1 MTNTTNT
8 QTNAQQI
15 ESLVDKCLAAL
26 SEVHAGSYD
35 QDKNDKTA
43 AMFLETQMKL
53 SMFISDV
60 TLMAKEAKNEVKRIE
75 AETYH
80 TIKASSTGKI
90 TEGALDAAIAKD
102 TAVVAAKHTCA
113 QAEADSSK
121 WENLIGTLAAGH
133 VFFRNLGKNRNL

>member
-1 MTNTTNT
+1 MTDTSNT
-8 QTNAQQI
+8 QTNEQKI
-15 ESLVDKCLAAL
+15 ELLVEKCLAAL
-26 SEVHAGSYD
+26 AEVHAGSYD
-35 QDKNDKTA
+35 SDKNDRTA

-60 TLMAKEAKNEVKRIE
+60 TLLAKEAKNEVKRIE

-80 TIKASSTGKI
+80 TIRSNSTGKI
-90 TEGALDAAIAKD
+90 TEGALDASIAKD
-102 TAVVAAKHTCA
+102 PAVVAAKQACA